1 MELAITG
8 LADEAAAT
16 LHQQRESHGLSALQ
30 NDCHDAGKVAGAAR
44 RQFEKLSGQKVVSP
58 LNYKQLQQER
68 QRELQP
74 GLFDQS
80 ED

>member
-1 MELAITG
+1 VAITG

-16 LHQQRESHGLSALQ
+16 LHQQRDSRNLPALQ
-30 NDCHDAGKVAGAAR
+30 SDCHDAGKVAGDAR
-44 RQFEKLSGQKVVSP
+44 RQFEELSGQKVVSP
-58 LNYKQLQQER
+58 LNYKQLQRER

-74 GLFDQS
+74 GLFDES